1 MRKIFELD
9 FCIAQ
14 ILLLISVVIAINQKE
29 YWGAYMTLLLAVMV
43 FVYQVTAVRCDYWR
57 EACDEALHVLGFYKA
72 KAEHLEYL
80 QKMKDKNNGNDQ

>member
-14 ILLLISVVIAINQKE
+14 ILLLVLVVIAINQKE
-29 YWGAYMTLLLAVMV
+29 YWEAYMTLLLAVTV
-43 FVYQVTAVRCDYWR
+43 LIYQVTAVRCDYWR
-57 EACDEALHVLGFYKA
+57 EACDEALRVLGFYKA

-80 QKMKDKNNGNDQ
+80 QKMKDKNNGNDK